1 MLTDPYDGPLQDATN
16 PLQGRQAWCGAP
28 QPYTDS
34 RVDIDSLAGQSNVVF
49 RFRVGTDGSAG
60 APGWDIDNVTVQGC
74 STVLEYADG
83 FENTEN

>member
-1 MLTDPYDGPLQDATN
+1 
-16 PLQGRQAWCGAP
+16 
-28 QPYTDS
+28 
-34 RVDIDSLAGQSNVVF
+34 VDIDSLAGQSNVVF